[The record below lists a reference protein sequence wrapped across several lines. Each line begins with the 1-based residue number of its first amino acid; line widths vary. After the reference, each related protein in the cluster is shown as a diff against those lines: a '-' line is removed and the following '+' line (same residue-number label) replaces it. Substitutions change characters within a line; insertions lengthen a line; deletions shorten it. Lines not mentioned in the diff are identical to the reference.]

1 MEKFM
6 SKLEA
11 LKAAFAAKTTGTS
24 SNADWKK
31 FYPFWKMA
39 DDSIAIVRF
48 LPDLDEDNPMGFLVE
63 HKTHEL
69 IVNGE
74 KKIVPC
80 LSMYGESCPCCEV
93 SRKYYDEKD
102 ETLGKRYYRKLSY
115 LGQVIVVESP
125 IDHDTTQ
132 LVKLIELGPKI
143 FKLIQAAFQSG
154 DLEVEPYALKG
165 GYNFRIK
172 KAKNGQYS
180 NYDISSFSPKQTDI
194 EDDVI
199 EQLELYNLADHRTK
213 YITRAEMEALLLAD
227 QTGASVPTATPSATQ
242 SKVAPASTMKP
253 AMPDAVEQQ
262 ETVAEAPEA
271 PVAATGKNNVLE
283 ALRAKAKAKAAADAG
298 E

>member
-1 MEKFM
+1 M

-11 LKAAFAAKTTGTS
+11 LKAAFAAKTTGSS

-39 DDSIAIVRF
+39 DDAVAIVRF

-102 ETLGKRYYRKLSY
+102 EALGKRYYRKLSY

-132 LVKLIELGPKI
+132 LIKLIEIGPKI

-154 DLEVEPYALKG
+154 DLEIEPYALKG

-199 EQLELYNLADHRTK
+199 EQLELFNLADYRTK
-213 YITRAEMEALLLAD
+213 HITRAEMEALLLAD
-227 QTGASVPTATPSATQ
+227 QTGTSVPAQAPITLVKSQPTVAAPVSSVATATPTAEPEPT
-242 SKVAPASTMKP
+242 P
-253 AMPDAVEQQ
+253 AVE
-262 ETVAEAPEA
+262 AKPS
-271 PVAATGKNNVLE
+271 TGKNNVLE
-283 ALRAKAKAKAAADAG
+283 ALRAKAKAKAAADA